1 MTYPSFGRLGRI
13 SEPYKIELTQ
23 SKIRPLAGREVLVQ
37 IKASAL
43 CGSDL
48 HTARGRHPSVPLPA
62 TVGHEFSGDVIAV
75 GPESHHPHGSAKCR
89 FRAVRSLRHVP
100 GLSEGKI

>member
-75 GPESHHPHGSAKCR
+75 GPGDHPHGSANVVSEPCE
-89 FRAVRSLRHVP
+89 SLRHVP